1 MEGRGGGRRGGAGRR
16 LCDAP
21 VRCEYIYGEVMRYDM
36 KLRAKARCFG
46 VEQALFE
53 GVY

>member
-1 MEGRGGGRRGGAGRR
+1 VGGRGERRGGAGRR
-16 LCDAP
+16 LCDAS
-21 VRCEYIYGEVMRYDM
+21 VRCEYIYGEVMRYGM
-36 KLRAKARCFG
+36 MLRAKARCFG